1 MNKSEFYKKW
11 YTEEREPAVALNSD
25 GYPPCGHLGEEITTE
40 AQWTRFL
47 EDELELDDFKRLDP
61 RAAEMLGE
69 TFALPY
75 TRARLYPELG
85 DQLDALY
92 HDIDDGKLGADAK
105 TGTWY
110 TAVKA
115 VKDEFPKN

>member
-11 YTEEREPAVALNSD
+11 YTEEKNLTLNSS
-25 GYPPCGHLGEEITTE
+25 GYPPILFKGEDITTE
-40 AQWTRFL
+40 ELWTEFL
-47 EDELELDDFKRLDP
+47 LAEIDLDEFQRLSE
-61 RAAEMLGE
+61 RACEILG
-69 TFALPY
+69 TTYAKPY
-75 TRARLYPELG
+75 KESRNYPGIG

-105 TGTWY
+105 TGGWFA
-110 TAVKA
+110 AVKA